1 MPRREAVIRAA
12 WERGNLV
19 WMLRDV
25 QRDVRSFLYHTDA
38 AHAVGF
44 MHRGAGKSY
53 LACVLAVEQC
63 LKGPHRNIKYIGPT
77 AKMVRLIA
85 NPHLARILET
95 CPAHL
100 RPRFSEAD
108 GCYKFPNG
116 SGLYL
121 AGAEGGGSDHL
132 RGTDTHFA
140 VFDEEGFATDP
151 DYIVE
156 SVLAP
161 RLALVNG
168 KVLHISSPPRTPA
181 HPFAARVRE
190 AEKYGALFRLPL
202 KENKYLTDEQKER
215 YAATMGGWDT
225 IACRREYGCEI
236 IMDEDYAVL
245 PELLYAPIQHVDVDY
260 RQWSPVIMCSFRSY
274 GATTGLLAW
283 CAPDGRIHVSDEFRL
298 SFAYASA
305 FRDEV
310 EKLKTLA
317 GDQSL
322 PAFADI
328 EDDDT
333 GRGLEFLVPVKTS
346 DLGRETWA
354 LRTTLGNGLLSIG
367 PRCVNTLRHLHG
379 AIWLKHGESFDSSGD
394 GLQFDFCGAL
404 ARVCYMYAG
413 AQENKS
419 LVRSKTYGRRI
430 LGL

>member
-25 QRDVRSFLYHTDA
+25 QRDVRSFLYTTEA

-63 LKGPHRNIKYIGPT
+63 LRGTHRNVKYIGPT

-85 NPHLARILET
+85 GPHLARILES
-95 CPAHL
+95 CPAYM

-161 RLALVNG
+161 RLALVDG

-181 HPFAARVRE
+181 HPFAARVRQ
-190 AEKYGALFRLPL
+190 AEKDGALFRLPL
-202 KENKYLTDEQKER
+202 KDNKYIADEQKEKF
-215 YAATMGGWDT
+215 AASLGGWSS

-236 IMDEDYAVL
+236 IMDEEFAVL
-245 PELLYAPIQHVDVDY
+245 PELLHAPLEPKETDY
-260 RQWSPVIMCSFRSY
+260 KGWTPVIMCGFKSY
-274 GATTGLLAW
+274 GATIGILAW
-283 CAPDGRIHVSDEFRL
+283 CSPAGAVHVSHEFRL
-298 SFAYASA
+298 PFAYRGA
-305 FRDEV
+305 FKERVAHFTE
-310 EKLKTLA
+310 LA
-317 GDQSL
+317 DATI

-328 EDDDT
+328 VDEDT
-333 GRGLEFLVPVKTS
+333 SRGLDFLVPLPKH
-346 DLGRETWA
+346 DLGRATWA
-354 LRTTLGNGLLSIG
+354 LRTTLGDGLLSVD
-367 PRCVNTLRHLHG
+367 PRCSDTLRHLHG

-394 GLQFDFCGAL
+394 GLQFDFCSAL
-404 ARVCYMYAG
+404 ARVCLMFAG
-413 AQENKS
+413 AKENKA
-419 LVRSKTYGRRI
+419 LIRKKEYGRRI
-430 LGL
+430 LGI